1 MKKIMSLVLA
11 LALVLS
17 MGVTVF
23 AEEATVGDSTGTI
36 PANSNTVNVT
46 ANYVAGKNVSAGTKY
61 LVNVSWNVSGTL
73 TYTDKTKTYT
83 WSTTD
88 MKYELTDTAETGTWT
103 GDATVDLTVT
113 NKSNADISVEC
124 SDVTK
129 AAGLTMTATFDK
141 QTFDVKT
148 AAPAEVTDTS
158 VKVADPVTAKLT
170 ISDVSGEITAE
181 NTTVASF
188 TVTISAKGK

>member
-23 AEEATVGDSTGTI
+23 AADVTVGNGTDTI
-36 PANSNTVNVT
+36 PENSNTVNVT
-46 ANYVAGKNVSAGTKY
+46 ANYVPGENVSAGTKY
-61 LVNVSWNVSGTL
+61 LVNVSWDVGGTL

-83 WSTTD
+83 WNTTD
-88 MKYELTDTAETGTWT
+88 MHYELTDTAKAGTWS
-103 GDATVDLTVT
+103 GSATVDLTVT

-124 SDVTK
+124 SNVTK

-141 QTFDVKT
+141 QTFDVAT
-148 AAPAEVTDTS
+148 AAPKDVSDTT
-158 VKVADPVTAKLT
+158 VKTAVPATATLT
-170 ISDVSGEITAE
+170 ISNVSGEITAD
-181 NTTVASF
+181 TTVASF
-188 TVTISAKGK
+188 TVTIKAK

>member
-36 PANSNTVNVT
+36 PANSNTVSVT
-46 ANYVAGKNVSAGTKY
+46 AKYEAGENFSAGTKY
-61 LVNVSWNVSGTL
+61 LVNVSWNVNGTL
-73 TYTDKTKTYT
+73 TYKDKTKTYT
-83 WSTTD
+83 WDTTG
-88 MKYELTDTAETGTWT
+88 MHYQLTHTAETGTWT

-113 NKSNADISVEC
+113 NKSNADISVQC
-124 SDVTK
+124 SDVKMAT
-129 AAGLTMTATFDK
+129 GLNMTAQFDK

-148 AAPAEVTDTS
+148 AAPADVTDTS

-188 TVTISAKGK
+188 TVTIKAK

>member
-23 AEEATVGDSTGTI
+23 AKDVTVGNDADTI
-36 PANSNTVNVT
+36 PENSNTVNVT
-46 ANYVAGKNVSAGTKY
+46 ANYVPGENVSAGTKY
-61 LVNVSWNVSGTL
+61 LVNVSWTVSGNL
-73 TYTDKTKTYT
+73 TYKDKTKTYT
-83 WSTTD
+83 WDTGN
-88 MKYELTDTAETGTWT
+88 MQYELTDTAEAGAWS
-103 GDATVDLTVT
+103 GSATVDLTVT
-113 NKSNADISVEC
+113 NKSNADISVQC
-124 SDVTK
+124 SDVKMAT
-129 AAGLTMTATFDK
+129 GLNMTAQFNQ

-148 AAPAEVTDTS
+148 AAPADVTDTS

-170 ISDVSGEITAE
+170 ISGVSGEITAE

-188 TVTISAKGK
+188 TVTISAKDQ

>member
-1 MKKIMSLVLA
+1 MSLVLA

-23 AEEATVGDSTGTI
+23 AEEDTVGDSTGTI

-46 ANYVAGKNVSAGTKY
+46 AKYEAGENVSAGTKY
-61 LVNVSWNVSGTL
+61 LVNVSWNVNGTL
-73 TYTDKTKTYT
+73 TYKDKTKTYT
-83 WSTTD
+83 WDTTG
-88 MKYELTDTAETGTWT
+88 MHYQLTHTAETGTWT

-113 NKSNADISVEC
+113 NKSNADISVQC
-124 SDVTK
+124 SDVKMAT
-129 AAGLTMTATFDK
+129 GLNMTAQFNK

-148 AAPAEVTDTS
+148 AAPADVTDTS
-158 VKVADPVTAKLT
+158 VKVADPVTAQLT
-170 ISDVSGEITAE
+170 ISKVSGEITAE

>member
-23 AEEATVGDSTGTI
+23 AADVTVGNGDDTI
-36 PANSNTVNVT
+36 PENSNPVNVT
-46 ANYVAGKNVSAGTKY
+46 AKYVAGENVSAGTKY
-61 LVNVSWNVSGTL
+61 LVNVSWTVSSTL
-73 TYTDKTKTYT
+73 TYKDKTKTYT
-83 WSTTD
+83 WNTND
-88 MKYELTDTAETGTWT
+88 MQYQLTHTAETGTWT

-113 NKSNADISVEC
+113 NKSNADISVQC
-124 SDVTK
+124 SDVKK
-129 AAGLTMTATFDK
+129 AAGLSMTAQFDK

-148 AAPAEVTDTS
+148 AAPTDVSDTS
-158 VKVADPVTAKLT
+158 VKVADPVTAKLS
-170 ISDVSGEITAE
+170 ISGVSGAITAE

>member
-46 ANYVAGKNVSAGTKY
+46 AKYEAGENVSAGTKY

-73 TYTDKTKTYT
+73 TYKDKTKTYT
-83 WSTTD
+83 WNTND
-88 MKYELTDTAETGTWT
+88 MQYQLTHTAETGTWT

-129 AAGLTMTATFDK
+129 AGGLTMTATFDK
-141 QTFDVKT
+141 QTFDVAT
-148 AAPAEVTDTS
+148 AAPKDVSDTT
-158 VKVADPVTAKLT
+158 VKTAVPVTAKLT
-170 ISDVSGEITAE
+170 ISDVSGEITAD
-181 NTTVASF
+181 TTVASF
-188 TVTISAKGK
+188 TVTIKAK

>member
-17 MGVTVF
+17 MGVTAF
-23 AEEATVGDSTGTI
+23 AANVTVGNGTDTI

-46 ANYVAGKNVSAGTKY
+46 AKYVAGENVSAGTKY

-73 TYTDKTKTYT
+73 TYKDKTKTYT
-83 WSTTD
+83 WNTTD
-88 MKYELTDTAETGTWT
+88 MHYEHTDTAEAGTWS

-113 NKSNADISVEC
+113 NKSNADISVQC
-124 SDVTK
+124 SNVTM
-129 AAGLTMTATFDK
+129 ATGLNMTAQFDN

-148 AAPAEVTDTS
+148 AAPTDVSDTS
-158 VKVADPVTAKLT
+158 VQKAVPVTATLS
-170 ISDVSGEITAE
+170 ISGVSGEITAE

>member
-1 MKKIMSLVLA
+1 MSLVLA

-23 AEEATVGDSTGTI
+23 AADTGSATVGDSTDTI
-36 PANSNTVNVT
+36 PENSNQVNVT
-46 ANYVAGKNVSAGTKY
+46 AQYVAGENVSAGTKY
-61 LVNVSWNVSGTL
+61 LVNVSWTVSGNL
-73 TYTDKTKTYT
+73 TYKDKTKTYT
-83 WSTTD
+83 WDTGK
-88 MKYELTDTAETGTWT
+88 MQYEHTATAEAGTWS
-103 GDATVDLTVT
+103 GGATVNLTVT

-124 SDVTK
+124 SDVTN

-141 QTFDVKT
+141 QTFDVATVAPTDVSDTTVKE
-148 AAPAEVTDTS
+148 AA
-158 VKVADPVTAKLT
+158 PVTAKLT